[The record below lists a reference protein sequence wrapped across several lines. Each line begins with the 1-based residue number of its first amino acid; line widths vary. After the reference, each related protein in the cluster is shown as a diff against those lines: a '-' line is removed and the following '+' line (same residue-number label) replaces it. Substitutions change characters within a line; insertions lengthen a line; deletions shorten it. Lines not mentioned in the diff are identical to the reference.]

1 MEQQN
6 IGHYRILRKL
16 GGGGMG
22 VVFEAEDTKLA
33 RRVALKFL
41 PEDKLQDPESH
52 QRFLREA
59 RAASA
64 LNHPG
69 ICTIYAIEEHD
80 GKIFLALELLE
91 GSALD
96 QIIRAGSQPL
106 PRTLELGIQ
115 VSDALDAAHKKGIV
129 HRDIKPANIF
139 VTDRGQ
145 TKILDFGLAKLV
157 PGHNNETTLQD
168 LDVTHLTSPG
178 LAVGTIAYMSPEQ
191 ARGEELDART
201 DLFSLGAVL
210 YQMITGKHPFPG
222 TASAVVF
229 ENILRNT
236 PVAPVTLNPE
246 VPPEFERI
254 LNKALEKDRDCRY
267 QVAAELRADLKRLLR
282 EIDSGKVVTTSV
294 PAISGSSLPPA
305 KSASRAENPAP
316 TPGSGSVIIEAA
328 KKNKLGT
335 GITAFVALVILLAAG
350 FGIYKLVQKPPPPP
364 HIPFE
369 HFTVENLSNN
379 GHTTL
384 AAISPDG
391 KYLALVWEEGGL
403 QALGLRHI
411 QTGSNTQIVAPAAT
425 RYLGLAFSPDGSY
438 LYFVRRDEAEHTISI
453 LYQTPVLGGT
463 PRALIRDVDSPVTF
477 SPDGQ
482 HLAYLREDHDS
493 PTFDLL
499 IAKND
504 GTPERALFKS
514 LPLASDS
521 YTLAWSPDGKTIAIP
536 IVQPDPENIGG
547 FLAVDATTGGRHN
560 FANSRDKVYYD
571 PVWTSDGSGLLLTSG
586 QISSGHL
593 QRQIGIVSYPQGTYR
608 AITADTNN
616 YIKPSI
622 AANWQS
628 FVATQAQT
636 RTDFSI
642 STTDKPEEARPL
654 VLSSRQPIWRWDWMP
669 DGKLVIP
676 QGGEIRI
683 VDPAGGEKVIFA
695 DAKEVPDQITSCGDG
710 KYLVERIIGRAG
722 KAAANLWR
730 MDSGGGN
737 QVQLTHGAS
746 EADPSCSP
754 DGKWVY
760 YVDRADGNNLKRVS
774 IEGGSPEVV
783 LKTGVGLYSLSR
795 DGKSILTTEVREF
808 DHKLMLRVD
817 STETH
822 QTEYHDIDQRAQ
834 EGLKFMPDGKSVAYI
849 VREKGV
855 DNLWMQGLDGSSR
868 KQLTHNKTDRIGAF
882 AYSPDGTKLAI
893 ERVHA
898 ESDAILFRDAQQ

>member
-1 MEQQN
+1 MEEQN
-6 IGHYRILRKL
+6 IGHYRILRKV

-22 VVFEAEDTKLA
+22 VVYEAEDTKLA

-41 PEDKLQDPESH
+41 PEDKLQDSESL

-69 ICTIYAIEEHD
+69 ICIIYAIEEHD
-80 GKIFLALELLE
+80 GRTFLALELLE
-91 GSALD
+91 GKALD
-96 QIIRAGSQPL
+96 QIIRGGAQPL
-106 PRTLELGIQ
+106 TRTLELGIQ
-115 VSDALDAAHKKGIV
+115 IADALDAAHKKGIV

-145 TKILDFGLAKLV
+145 AKILDFGLAKLV
-157 PGHNNETTLQD
+157 PGHGSEATIHD
-168 LDVTHLTSPG
+168 LEATHLTSPG

-210 YQMITGKHPFPG
+210 YQTITGKHPFPG
-222 TASAVVF
+222 STSAVVF

-246 VPPEFERI
+246 VPTEFERI

-267 QVAAELRADLKRLLR
+267 QVAAELRADLKRLQR
-282 EIDSGKVVTTSV
+282 EVDSGKAMTGSV
-294 PAISGSSLPPA
+294 PAATASSI
-305 KSASRAENPAP
+305 SRARAGSEEVSPP
-316 TPGSGSVIIEAA
+316 TPVPGSGSVLIEAA

-335 GITAFVALVILLAAG
+335 GITVFVALIVLLAAG
-350 FGIYKLVQKPPPPP
+350 YGIFTLTKKPV
-364 HIPFE
+364 HLLFDR
-369 HFTVENLSNN
+369 FSVENLSNN
-379 GHTTL
+379 GHTSL

-391 KYLALVWEEGGL
+391 KYLAQVLDENGL
-403 QALGLRHI
+403 QALQLRHI

-425 RYLGLAFSPDGSY
+425 RYLGIAFSPDGSY
-438 LYFVRRDEAEHTISI
+438 LYFVRRDEEEHTISI
-453 LYQTPVLGGT
+453 LYQAPVLGGK
-463 PRALIRDVDSPVTF
+463 PRALIRDVDSPIAF

-499 IAKND
+499 IAKSD

-514 LPLASDS
+514 LALASDS

-536 IVQPDPENIGG
+536 IVQPTENDLGG
-547 FLAVDATTGGRHN
+547 FLAIDTATGARKN
-560 FANSRDKVYYD
+560 FGNAHDKVFYD
-571 PVWTSDGSGLLLTSG
+571 PVWLSDGSGLLATSG
-586 QISSGHL
+586 ETSSGHL
-593 QRQIGIVSYPQGTYR
+593 QRQLGIVNFAQGTYR
-608 AITADTNN
+608 AITADTNT
-616 YIKPSI
+616 YVRPSL
-622 AANWQS
+622 AVNAQS
-628 FVATQAQT
+628 FVATQVQT

-642 STTDKPEEARPL
+642 APANNPEQTHPL
-654 VLSSRQPIWRWDWMP
+654 ALSSKQPIWRWDWAA
-669 DGKLVIP
+669 DGKLIIP
-676 QGGEIRI
+676 QGGEIRAI
-683 VDPAGGEKVIFA
+683 NTAGGENLIFS
-695 DAKEVPDQITSCGDG
+695 DPKEVPDQLTSCGDG
-710 KYLVERIIGRAG
+710 KYLILRFIGRSG

-730 MDSGGGN
+730 MDGNGGN
-737 QVQLTHGAS
+737 QVQLTSGIS

-774 IEGGSPEVV
+774 IDGGTPEVI
-783 LKTGVGLYSLSR
+783 LKTGVGLYSVSP
-795 DGKSILTTEVREF
+795 DGKFILTTEVREF

-817 STETH
+817 STENHAT
-822 QTEYHDIDQRAQ
+822 QYHDMDQRAQ
-834 EGLKFMPDGKSVAYI
+834 EGAKFMPDGKSVAYI

-855 DNLWMQGLDGSSR
+855 DNLWMQPLDGSQH
-868 KQLTHNKTDRIGAF
+868 KQMTHYTTDRIGAF
-882 AYSPDGTKLAI
+882 GYSRDGAKLAI
-893 ERVHA
+893 ERVHY
-898 ESDAILFRDAQQ
+898 ESDAILFRDSPQ